1 MRKRLKEPITA
12 RLRSIGLKPRLYFW
26 FQLFKHLEDLQHEND
41 NLNNTVKELKERL
54 MLHAEDSDDEL
65 FTEDNITRKLTFVNI
80 DIYSNIY
87 YPNPYYRVYG
97 AYMIYQ

>member
-1 MRKRLKEPITA
+1 MRKRLKERQPITA
-12 RLRSIGLKPRLYFW
+12 RLRSIGLKPRLYYW

-87 YPNPYYRVYG
+87 YLTPYYR
-97 AYMIYQ
+97 YMGHI